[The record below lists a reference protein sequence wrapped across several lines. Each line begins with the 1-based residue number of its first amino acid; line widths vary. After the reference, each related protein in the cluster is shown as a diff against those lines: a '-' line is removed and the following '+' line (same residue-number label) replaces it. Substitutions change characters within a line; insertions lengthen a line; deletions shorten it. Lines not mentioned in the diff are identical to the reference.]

1 MAAGVLVVAIR
12 EFSIP
17 AIGSIDILG
26 FTANGDIAIIECKLA
41 SNQEIKRQVI
51 GQVLDYGANLCGMT
65 YEALNQTVHY
75 KLGKDL
81 AELVREAVQDPDW
94 DKDTF
99 CFNVQTALDK
109 GNFILI
115 IVVDEKRDD
124 LIRIID
130 YINNSGNPSFS
141 LAALEM
147 QRYTHGQSEMLVPH
161 VFGAVSPIKSR
172 ENTCLRNKWD
182 EMSFFAELSAK
193 HPDCVD
199 PAKKILDWAI
209 RHDKLSRVRW
219 GEGAE
224 LGSFVPVLEAGGI
237 PHQLFA
243 IYTNGVLE
251 AYFANYKFKPPFDS
265 LEMRKELL
273 VRLNQITGVSL
284 PEDALNKQ
292 PGIPLAIFN
301 DLDALC
307 GVINTFD
314 WVIDEIRNHYG

>member
-1 MAAGVLVVAIR
+1 
-12 EFSIP
+12 
-17 AIGSIDILG
+17 
-26 FTANGDIAIIECKLA
+26 
-41 SNQEIKRQVI
+41 
-51 GQVLDYGANLCGMT
+51 
-65 YEALNQTVHY
+65 
-75 KLGKDL
+75 
-81 AELVREAVQDPDW
+81 
-94 DKDTF
+94 
-99 CFNVQTALDK
+99 
-109 GNFILI
+109 
-115 IVVDEKRDD
+115 
-124 LIRIID
+124 
-130 YINNSGNPSFS
+130 
-141 LAALEM
+141 
-147 QRYTHGQSEMLVPH
+147 MLVPH